1 MTGTR
6 TRVND
11 HSSAQLTRAV
21 EMEMEER
28 LADFADRLDSIEQR
42 LQDLD
47 AEWDIERAIETNA
60 ATLAL
65 TGTLLGM
72 FVDRRWLWLPL
83 AVSGFLLQHG
93 LQGWCPPVPI
103 LRRLGFRTAA
113 EIERERHALK
123 AMRGDYRQVSVISDD
138 PPRSKAREAMAASDP
153 APPAPRVLH

>member
-1 MTGTR
+1 MSGTR

-11 HSSAQLTRAV
+11 QSSEKLTKAV

-42 LQDLD
+42 LEELD
-47 AEWDIERAIETNA
+47 SEWDIERAIETNA

-65 TGTLLGM
+65 GGTLLGM
-72 FVDRRWLWLPL
+72 FVDRRWLWLT
-83 AVSGFLLQHG
+83 VGVTGFLLQHG
-93 LQGWCPPVPI
+93 IQGWCPPVPI

-138 PPRSKAREAMAASDP
+138 PPRSKAREAMKASDP